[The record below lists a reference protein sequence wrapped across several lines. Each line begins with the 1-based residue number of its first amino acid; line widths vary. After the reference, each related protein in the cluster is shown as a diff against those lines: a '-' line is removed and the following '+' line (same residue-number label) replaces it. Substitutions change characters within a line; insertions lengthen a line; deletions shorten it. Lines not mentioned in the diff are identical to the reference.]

1 IEMSTEEV
9 PMLVEEEKK
18 EEVRGMNESGRWWK
32 ETRTAKTSAI
42 KKGKPLKTSWQKKM
56 DEKAKKD
63 NVKKLQQ
70 QIRDT
75 IATEKA
81 EKVERRKEQ
90 ERRRLENER
99 KAEIVQVIT
108 KTQKLKKTK
117 KKDLRRIEKRDI
129 STA

>member
-1 IEMSTEEV
+1 MSTEDV
-9 PMLVEEEKK
+9 PMLVDEEKK
-18 EEVRGMNESGRWWK
+18 DDVRGMNKSGRWWK

-42 KKGKPLKTSWQKKM
+42 KKGKPLKTSWQKKV

-90 ERRRLENER
+90 EKRRLENER
-99 KAEIVQVIT
+99 KSEVVQIIT

-117 KKDLRRIEKRDI
+117 KKDLRRIEKRD
-129 STA
+129 TNPAPV